1 MTIAE
6 SIKPSLPPGRYVQV
20 YLDSLRGSI
29 DSKIKFLIPKLDKLK
44 KLNTKGILWHVASYE
59 DITTL
64 TPEVFKKLAK
74 LCSDRQMLALGAFGL
89 RPKDPEK
96 DGAHIGLIAN
106 LPECFAVV
114 FDMEGAWEVKS
125 GKEQAVKLGRAFRAV
140 APNALAIDQPWAD
153 PTYHWSAFPWE
164 ETSVFV
170 DIRMPQFY
178 VNNWMKQHGPKRY
191 EICWPRFLKAWEKLK
206 TRLAPAKL
214 WKPVMYT
221 IQGYKWVFK
230 DLVNCLTSNPTLF
243 IWAEPVPDD
252 VCMAALEVVAA
263 LEAKN
268 FHGPTAVRDFQASVG
283 LHPDNIYGPNTA
295 SKLGLPAPLPSE

>member
-1 MTIAE
+1 MTTSE
-6 SIKPSLPPGRYVQV
+6 STKPSLPAGRYVQV
-20 YLDSLRGSI
+20 YLDSLRGGL
-29 DSKIKFLIPKLDKLK
+29 DSKIKLLIPKLDKLK
-44 KLNTKGILWHVASYE
+44 QLKIKGILWHVASYE
-59 DITTL
+59 DVTKF

-74 LCSDRQMLALGAFGL
+74 LCSERQMLALAAFGL
-89 RPKDPEK
+89 RPTNPAV

-114 FDMEGAWEVKS
+114 FDMEGAWEVKD
-125 GKEQAVKLGRAFRAV
+125 GKIKAIELGTAFRKV
-140 APNALAIDQPWAD
+140 APDALALDQPWAD

-164 ETSVFV
+164 ETAEFI

-178 VNNWMKQHGPKRY
+178 VNNWMKQHGAKRY
-191 EICWPRFLKAWEKLK
+191 EICWTRFVNAWEKLK
-206 TRLAPAKL
+206 KRLEPKKL

-243 IWAEPVPDD
+243 IWSDPLPDD
-252 VCMAALEVVAA
+252 VCMAALQVVAA

-268 FHGPTAVRDFQASVG
+268 FHGPNAVRDFQASVG
-283 LHPDNIYGPNTA
+283 LVADNIYGPQTA
-295 SKLGLPAPLPSE
+295 SKLGLPPPLPSE